1 MHFTD
6 RVSLKVAMAVTG
18 LRTVTCFIFYLI
30 VVINARKCYTQSQ
43 YTDDSD
49 YKDLEFYED
58 MPINYIGNYEK
69 DHIDVNQDDFYIL
82 SNFEDANV
90 QNDVYPHRNDL
101 QIPFENRDDA
111 LKKRSPVAQ
120 LNWYKPEK
128 VYRYTKHRIPGYDY
142 EELDYVITR
151 NIQQCDEKSVW
162 THCLCQFTCSEPD
175 VVDCYT
181 PCKSGCECKEEYV
194 FDEKTQQCSLPEHCS
209 SKDDHFYIT

>member
-1 MHFTD
+1 
-6 RVSLKVAMAVTG
+6 MAVTG
-18 LRTVTCFIFYLI
+18 LRTIACFIFCLV
-30 VVINARKCYTQSQ
+30 VVINACQCYTQSQ
-43 YTDDSD
+43 YSDDSD

-58 MPINYIGNYEK
+58 MPISYIGNFNK
-69 DHIDVNQDDFYIL
+69 DHLNDISQEDFYIF
-82 SNFEDANV
+82 SNFEDVNR
-90 QNDVYPHRNDL
+90 QNDL
-101 QIPFENRDDA
+101 QIPSESNDDP
-111 LKKRSPVAQ
+111 LKKRSPVSH

-151 NIQQCDEKSVW
+151 NFQQCDERSVW

-194 FDEKTQQCSLPEHCS
+194 FDDKTQQCLLPEQCS
-209 SKDDHFYIT
+209 PREDSFYIT